1 MYTVVVY
8 CVGQN
13 DMRDVQKVI
22 NPFCLFRLENTIC
35 TFSNMLFF
43 SHLQEDSFLDYYA
56 PVIFFLS
63 SWINDLYQY
72 AVCICSLRSETFP
85 CLDINTANT
94 SAERC
99 FLRPVQPVTHCVL
112 CTLLNCEQT
121 EPRSD
126 LNGGQGSLTCL
137 QRKLW
142 DWGSTSR
149 SPQLLIIALSLDE
162 WSPRAQFR
170 QRTVSPAQITIW
182 ELLNS
187 KGFVHSCSAACVK
200 ESGNKL
206 TCT

>member
-13 DMRDVQKVI
+13 DRRDVLKVI
-22 NPFCLFRLENTIC
+22 NPFCSFPLENMIR
-35 TFSNMLFF
+35 TFSNMQFF
-43 SHLQEDSFLDYYA
+43 SHLQEDSFLDYYGL
-56 PVIFFLS
+56 VIFFLS

-85 CLDINTANT
+85 CLDINTT
-94 SAERC
+94 QHC
-99 FLRPVQPVTHCVL
+99 FLRPVQPVVHCVL
-112 CTLLNCEQT
+112 CTLLSCEQT

-142 DWGSTSR
+142 DWGSTCR
-149 SPQLLIIALSLDE
+149 SLQLLIIALSLDE

-182 ELLNS
+182 EPLNS

>member
-1 MYTVVVY
+1 MCTVVVY

-13 DMRDVQKVI
+13 DRRDILKVI
-22 NPFCLFRLENTIC
+22 NPFCSFPLENMFR
-35 TFSNMLFF
+35 TFSNMQFF
-43 SHLQEDSFLDYYA
+43 SQEDSFLDYYGL
-56 PVIFFLS
+56 VIFFLS

-85 CLDINTANT
+85 CLDISTT
-94 SAERC
+94 ESC
-99 FLRPVQPVTHCVL
+99 FLRPVQPVVHCL
-112 CTLLNCEQT
+112 LYTLLSYEQT
-121 EPRSD
+121 EPMSD

-142 DWGSTSR
+142 DWGSTCR

-170 QRTVSPAQITIW
+170 QRTVSPAQHTIW
-182 ELLNS
+182 EPLNS

-200 ESGNKL
+200 ESGNKP